1 LTMKQNVLIHLHP
14 TFFDFCQSLCSSEKI
29 YGGFDSITC
38 LNGPSIQSSRLCKS
52 YAEWLFDARRV
63 FEELWN
69 CPVKF
74 QGIGFRIFF
83 IEYCRVIARA
93 CFRERGLDIPTVFKY
108 AAKDSIIR
116 SRISYA
122 YLTSPYTVRRVL
134 EKIWQVRGLALRN
147 IYKKL
152 LKENGTSIVISS
164 HAVYIGYTSLI
175 QAAQELGIDC
185 IVHDTYRTSIVKG
198 VCHIYDASHH
208 MKDAFGSYDLFVRQG
223 ETSRA
228 GFISSNAIAADTGSS
243 SSSSTDAGAAS
254 FVVRKKKRMLVLL
267 PHIFKDANY
276 GTDPSRWLYRDYFA
290 WLIETLKILV
300 LEYSGFDLIVY
311 KVHPHARRF
320 QEEGLMSF
328 LGRLLYLGRNRSR
341 VRVVESDQSISDIVP
356 DYDHYIV
363 TPVTFQGSTCFEN
376 GACGYGTVA
385 VGNPPCPESAIYHPE
400 SKASYKQAI
409 QDPKITLGLCSLD
422 ESCVEEC
429 KKQLAVYTYTRL
441 PDSLY
446 RQYSVMLQDG
456 FYFGTSGHKRSDRDW
471 VERVDAFRRS
481 FDLRVVKLSQTFSV
495 VEYLRSQNS
504 KSQ

>member
-1 LTMKQNVLIHLHP
+1 MKKKALIHLHP

-29 YGGFDSITC
+29 YGDFDSITC
-38 LNGPSIQSSRLCKS
+38 LNGPSFQSSRLCKS
-52 YAEWLFDARRV
+52 YAKWLFEARRV
-63 FEELWN
+63 FERLWN
-69 CPVKF
+69 CPVRF
-74 QGIGFRIFF
+74 QNIGFRIFF
-83 IEYCRVIARA
+83 IEYCRVVAKTFFSKRA
-93 CFRERGLDIPTVFKY
+93 LDVPSVFEY
-108 AAKDSIIR
+108 AARDSIIR
-116 SRISYA
+116 SRMSYA
-122 YLTSPYTVRRVL
+122 YLASPFVVRRLL

-147 IYKKL
+147 IYKQL
-152 LKENGTSIVISS
+152 LKDNDISLVICS

-175 QAAQELGIDC
+175 QAAQELDIDC
-185 IVHDTYRTSIVKG
+185 VVHDTYRTSIVKG

-208 MKDAFGSYDLFVRQG
+208 MKSAFRSYNLFTQRSENG
-223 ETSRA
+223 KL
-228 GFISSNAIAADTGSS
+228 GFISSTSIAANMGADEQVSLGTRARDDSS
-243 SSSSTDAGAAS
+243 P
-254 FVVRKKKRMLVLL
+254 KKKRMLVIL
-267 PHIFKDANY
+267 PHIFKDANHS
-276 GTDPSRWLYRDYFA
+276 TDPSRWLFRDYFS
-290 WLIETLKILV
+290 WLIATLKILV
-300 LEYSGFDLIVY
+300 LNYSGFDLIVY

-320 QEEGLMSF
+320 QDEGLMSF
-328 LGRLLYLGRNRSR
+328 LGRLLYLGRNRSK
-341 VRVVESDQSISDIVP
+341 VKVVEGNQSIADIVP

-400 SKASYKQAI
+400 SKASYRQAI

-429 KKQLAVYTYTRL
+429 KKQLAIYTYTRL

-471 VERVDAFRRS
+471 VETVDAFRRS

-495 VEYLRSQNS
+495 VEYLGSQNS